1 MGVFVGVLGV
11 SGALESLNFK
21 RFWKG
26 FFGNVLGA

>member
-1 MGVFVGVLGV
+1 MLVGVFVGVLGV

-26 FFGNVLGA
+26 FF